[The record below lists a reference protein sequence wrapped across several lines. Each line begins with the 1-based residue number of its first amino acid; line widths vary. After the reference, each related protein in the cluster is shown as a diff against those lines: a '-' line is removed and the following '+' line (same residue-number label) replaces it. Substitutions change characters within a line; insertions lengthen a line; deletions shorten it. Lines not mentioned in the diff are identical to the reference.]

1 MLQRTLAGTAAAI
14 LICAIGAAVIQ
25 LTIMIFG
32 LPLPVAITVLSLAA
46 LTGLNALRRN
56 RRTPAAAVRGRR
68 ARGRE

>member
-1 MLQRTLAGTAAAI
+1 MLQRTLASAAAAI
-14 LICAIGAAVIQ
+14 MICAIGAAMIQ

-32 LPLPVAITVLSLAA
+32 LPLPVAITLLSLAA
-46 LTGLNALRRN
+46 LAGLNALRRN